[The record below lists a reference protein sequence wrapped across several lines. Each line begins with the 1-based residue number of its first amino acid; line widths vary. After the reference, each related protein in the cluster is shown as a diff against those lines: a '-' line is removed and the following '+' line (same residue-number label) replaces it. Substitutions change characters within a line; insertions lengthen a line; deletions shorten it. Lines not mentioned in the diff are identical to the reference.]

1 MICFIVVSPIA
12 VVFSPFIGIWYSCK
26 WLYKHLSK
34 KKVEEVQ
41 PEIKSH
47 VTPKPNYGRFLFK
60 EDREVKIPI
69 DKIVY
74 VETSP
79 DEAISTFLEEDKD
92 WIRFWQEWYGID
104 IINVDYDTIK
114 QSMVYPQDF
123 RSFKHGFV
131 WQTGD
136 WSSDEINNDK
146 HGDIGRYFE
155 LDPKID
161 KSLRDQMKDFAYLIY
176 KYDQLELI

>member
-114 QSMVYPQDF
+114 QSRF
-123 RSFKHGFV
+123 IHR
-131 WQTGD
+131 T
-136 WSSDEINNDK
+136 SDLSNMALYGRLEI
-146 HGDIGRYFE
+146 G
-155 LDPKID
+155 L
-161 KSLRDQMKDFAYLIY
+161 LMKLTMTNM
-176 KYDQLELI
+176 ET